1 MIVIISI
8 MLGIMGIMGIM
19 GIITIMM
26 TIIHQ
31 DGHIDPARPVGN
43 RDGSMTRL

>member
-1 MIVIISI
+1 MGTSLIMIVIISI
-8 MLGIMGIMGIM
+8 MLGIM
-19 GIITIMM
+19 ITIMM

>member
-8 MLGIMGIMGIM
+8 MLGIM
-19 GIITIMM
+19 ITIMM

>member
-1 MIVIISI
+1 MGTSLIMIVIISI
-8 MLGIMGIMGIM
+8 MLG
-19 GIITIMM
+19 IMM